1 MTLGFFALVVAVG
14 ASYRLT
20 RLIVED
26 TIFDAPRTAAFR
38 WLTRGETELD
48 RAIGTLL
55 VAVAA
60 TLAAV
65 AATLRLVAV
74 VTNNGDGSVTNG
86 VLGAAVA
93 ASLALG
99 FVGATVGFR
108 FYLSELI
115 SCRWC
120 VGVWTSAAVAASLA
134 AWGRWPIVPTC
145 VFGLA
150 TAGFQCFLNTGEALL
165 ATILEGLDDAN
176 DARLD
181 RAIEDA

>member
-1 MTLGFFALVVAVG
+1 MNLGFFALVVAVG

-20 RLIVED
+20 RLVVED
-26 TIFDAPRTAAFR
+26 TIFDHPRAAVLL
-38 WLTRGETELD
+38 WLNRGESELD

-55 VAVAA
+55 ALVGAALVAVF
-60 TLAAV
+60 
-65 AATLRLVAV
+65 ATLRLVAV
-74 VTNNGDGSVTNG
+74 ATNDGHGSVTNTVFAVFAVTG
-86 VLGAAVA
+86 LAVAILGAV
-93 ASLALG
+93 
-99 FVGATVGFR
+99 VGFR
-108 FYLSELI
+108 FYLAELI

-150 TAGFQCFLNTGEALL
+150 TAGFQCFLNFGEALL
-165 ATILEGLDDAN
+165 ASILEGLDDAN

-181 RAIEDA
+181 AAIEEA